1 MDILMAI
8 ATGAALQFNMEYKG
22 LETEVQ
28 FEGTGFGMPD
38 TAIAVWS
45 AGQDTV
51 SIGALHVVDDK
62 VIVKWELQATEDSIW
77 HVDSTTVHSLARKLK
92 KLPPMPLVLPRVIAV
107 AQPVRLATCYENE
120 YFDCWGK

>member
-8 ATGAALQFNMEYKG
+8 ATGVALQFSMEYQG

-38 TAIAVWS
+38 TAIIVWG
-45 AGQDTV
+45 ADTTT
-51 SIGALHVVDDK
+51 IGALHVMDDK
-62 VIVKWELQATEDSIW
+62 VIVKWELRATEDSIW

-107 AQPVRLATCYENE
+107 AQPIRLATCYENE